1 MDIQAIKGRRFLHQ
15 LKVFLLVINSN
26 LNTFNFRTDTAG
38 FLLKTVT
45 PLYPNIVLHW
55 LLCDSFV

>member
-45 PLYPNIVLHW
+45 PLYPNIVLH
-55 LLCDSFV
+55 